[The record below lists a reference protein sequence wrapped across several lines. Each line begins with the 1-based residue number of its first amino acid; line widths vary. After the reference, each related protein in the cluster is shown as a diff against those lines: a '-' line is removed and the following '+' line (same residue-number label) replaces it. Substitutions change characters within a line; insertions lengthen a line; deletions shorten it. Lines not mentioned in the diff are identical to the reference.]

1 MLNMELKRELLLV
14 LSVVAVGQAKPQPS
28 CDSVD
33 DILEKL
39 RASAQRLVTYQ
50 CEIEYVEEQPL
61 LESRLTRRGHAYYRR
76 EEDRSFLRINF
87 ETLVQDEQEAEV
99 DRQHVIFDG
108 VWLTRIDYELKSI
121 QKRQLAEPNRP
132 MDAFELASDS
142 MPIIG
147 FSANEDLKKE
157 FRIQVAPAAAKNPTG
172 HVQLNL
178 EVLPESRFRQSY
190 QSLEFWIDRKLW
202 LPVRVDAITSEGDI
216 TRIRFL
222 QAKVNEKVDIGLF
235 EVKPPK
241 GFGKPEII
249 PLRPN

>member
-1 MLNMELKRELLLV
+1 MLKMELRRVLLLAFI
-14 LSVVAVGQAKPQPS
+14 VVGVGQAKPQPS

-33 DILEKL
+33 SILEKL
-39 RASAQRLVTYQ
+39 RASAQRLTTFQ

-61 LESRLTRRGHAYYRR
+61 LESRLMRRGHAYYLR
-76 EEDRSFLRINF
+76 EEDQSFLRINF
-87 ETLVQDEQEAEV
+87 ETLVQDEQAAEI

-108 VWLTRIDYELKSI
+108 VWLTRIDYELESF
-121 QKRQLAEPNRP
+121 QMRQLAEPNRP
-132 MDAFELASDS
+132 MDAFELASDH

-147 FSANEDLKKE
+147 FSANEDLRKE
-157 FRIQVAPAAAKNPTG
+157 FRIQVAPAAAGNPTG
-172 HVQLNL
+172 HVLLNL
-178 EVLPESRFRQSY
+178 EVLPESRFRESY
-190 QSLEFWIDRKLW
+190 QTLEFWIDRKLW

-222 QAKVNEKVDIGLF
+222 KAKVNEKVDRSMF
-235 EVKPPK
+235 EFKPPK